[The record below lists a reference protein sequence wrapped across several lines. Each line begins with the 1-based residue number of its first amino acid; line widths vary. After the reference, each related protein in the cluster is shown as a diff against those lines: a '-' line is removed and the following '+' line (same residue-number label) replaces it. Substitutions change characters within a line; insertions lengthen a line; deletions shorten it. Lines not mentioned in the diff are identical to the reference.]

1 MVVVESLLS
10 DWRPATIGV
19 PQGLVLGPPLFVIY
33 INDIFDNVVNV
44 IIKLVGN
51 TKIGGEWVIPS
62 LKKDL
67 QLGQRMAELFSSGR
81 FVMMHFG

>member
-1 MVVVESLLS
+1 MHGVQGKIANSIQNPFGIESLMVVVESLLS

-44 IIKLVGN
+44 IIKFVGN
-51 TKIGGEWVIPS
+51 TKIGGE
-62 LKKDL
+62 
-67 QLGQRMAELFSSGR
+67 
-81 FVMMHFG
+81 